1 MEYKDYYKV
10 LGVPRKAT
18 EKEIRDAYR
27 RLARKSHP
35 DVNPNDKKAEERFKE
50 IGEAYAVLSDT
61 EKRRKYDQVGPSWDP
76 FTRPGGYSRTTQGP
90 FTRTR
95 TTSSGPSSAGR
106 VDLGDLGDLG
116 GGSGGLGGFSDFFES
131 LFGQGNRGGSAAAA
145 NTLAGSEQ
153 PVEVTLAEAY
163 MGIERQ
169 LDVEIAQTCPI
180 CSGSGR
186 YNGTVCYTCGGT
198 GKQLRSRRIEA
209 KIPAGV
215 DTGSRVALRGG
226 SGAGD
231 VILLINVLPDPT
243 FRREDSNLYCDVPV
257 ELTTALLGGEVSVP
271 TPAGKRL
278 LLKIPAESANGQQF
292 MLRGQGMPHLQG
304 GGRGDLYAKLNVV
317 LPRHLTER
325 ERELFAELAQ
335 SRTAATAGR

>member
-1 MEYKDYYKV
+1 
-10 LGVPRKAT
+10 
-18 EKEIRDAYR
+18 
-27 RLARKSHP
+27 
-35 DVNPNDKKAEERFKE
+35 VNPNDKRAEERFKE
-50 IGEAYAVLSDT
+50 IGEAYAVLSDA

-76 FTRPGGYSRTTQGP
+76 FARTGSGAGRTTQSP

-95 TTSSGPSSAGR
+95 TTVGPPGNGR

-116 GGSGGLGGFSDFFES
+116 GATGGSGGLGGFSEFFES
-131 LFGQGNRGGSAAAA
+131 LFGQAGRSGASASVANGSPAA
-145 NTLAGSEQ
+145 EH
-153 PVEVTLAEAY
+153 PVEVTLTEAY
-163 MGIERQ
+163 SGVERQ
-169 LDVEIAQTCPI
+169 LDLEVPQPCPI
-180 CSGSGR
+180 CNGSGR
-186 YNGTVCYTCGGT
+186 YNGTVCYTCSGT
-198 GKQLRSRRIEA
+198 GKQMRSRRIEA

-231 VILLINVLPDPT
+231 IILVVKVLPDPNY
-243 FRREDSNLYCDVPV
+243 RREDNNLYCEVPV

-278 LLKIPAESANGQQF
+278 LLKIPPESANGQQF
-292 MLRGQGMPHLQG
+292 MLRGQGMPRLQG
-304 GGRGDLYAKLNVV
+304 EGRGDLYAKLSVV

-325 ERELFAELAQ
+325 ERELFGELAR